1 MARPLNAL
9 PSFDELKAMA
19 AERPEEL
26 ENLRKRMTDQILSD
40 APADRRRRLEGI
52 VFKIDAER
60 RRSKNPLQACIR
72 ISQMMMDSVTDLRDA
87 VNSLGVNPVAQP
99 FRNEAPRSADI
110 VEFKRRSA
118 GCRSSAS

>member
-1 MARPLNAL
+1 MARPLTAL

-40 APADRRRRLEGI
+40 APAERRRRLEGI

-87 VNSLGVNPVAQP
+87 VNMLGANPAAQP
-99 FRNEAPRSADI
+99 VQQDAPRSADI
-110 VEFKRRSA
+110 VEFKRRSN
-118 GCRSSAS
+118 G